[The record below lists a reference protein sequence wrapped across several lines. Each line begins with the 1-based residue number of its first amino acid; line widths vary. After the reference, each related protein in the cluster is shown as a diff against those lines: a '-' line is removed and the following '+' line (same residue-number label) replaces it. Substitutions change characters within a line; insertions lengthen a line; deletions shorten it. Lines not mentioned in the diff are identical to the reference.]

1 MEAWMHTLLRFTL
14 LVLLGLALSGCSI
27 VSLRVG
33 QIQGSG
39 NITTETRDVAAFTMI
54 DVAGVGEVV
63 ITQGDTDSL
72 VVETD
77 DNLQEIV
84 LGDVRGDT
92 LYLGINANQGFSDAT
107 RVRFT
112 VTVKELTAITLSG
125 AGTLSVRDFRG
136 EQLSV
141 NHSGA
146 GPVTVAGT
154 VVEQRVT
161 LSGAGNYDGAALA
174 SARATVD
181 LSGFGSV
188 VVNVSERLDATVSGA
203 GSIAYIGSPEL
214 HEQISGLGSIQ
225 QRAP

>member
-1 MEAWMHTLLRFTL
+1 MDTLFRFTL

-27 VSLRVG
+27 VSLRTG

-39 NITTETRDVAAFTMI
+39 NITTETRDVGAFTVI

-63 ITQGDTDSL
+63 ITQGDTNSL
-72 VVETD
+72 TVETD
-77 DNLQEIV
+77 DNLHAIV
-84 LGDVRGDT
+84 LGDVRDDT
-92 LYLGINANQGFSDAT
+92 LYLGIKANQGFSDAT
-107 RVRFT
+107 RITFT
-112 VTVKELTAITLSG
+112 VTVKELTAISFSG
-125 AGTLSVRDFRG
+125 AGTVSVRDLSG
-136 EQLSV
+136 EQLTV

-146 GPVTVAGT
+146 GRVTVAGT
-154 VVEQRVT
+154 VGEQRVT

-174 SARATVD
+174 SERAMVE

-214 HEQISGLGSIQ
+214 HEQVSGLGSIQ

>member
-1 MEAWMHTLLRFTL
+1 MDTLFRFTL
-14 LVLLGLALSGCSI
+14 LVLLGLALSGCST

-39 NITTETRDVAAFTMI
+39 NITTETRDVGTFTVI
-54 DVAGVGEVV
+54 DVSGVGEVV

-72 VVETD
+72 TVDTD
-77 DNLQEIV
+77 DNLQAIV
-84 LGDVRGDT
+84 LGDVRDDT

-107 RVRFT
+107 RITFT
-112 VTVKELTAITLSG
+112 VTVKELTAISFSG
-125 AGTLSVRDFRG
+125 AGMVSVRDLSG
-136 EQLSV
+136 EQITV

-146 GPVTVAGT
+146 GRVTVAGT

-161 LSGAGNYDGAALA
+161 LSGAGNYDGTALA
-174 SARATVD
+174 SARATVE

-214 HEQISGLGSIQ
+214 HEQISGMGSIQ